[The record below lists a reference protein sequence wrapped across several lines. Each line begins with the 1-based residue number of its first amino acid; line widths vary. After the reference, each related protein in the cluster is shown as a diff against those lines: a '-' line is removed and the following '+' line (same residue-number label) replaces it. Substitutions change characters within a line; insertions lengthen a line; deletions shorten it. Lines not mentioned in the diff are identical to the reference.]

1 MDPALLLLVPTRSYR
16 TGDFLAAARALGVP
30 VIVVSDLCHSVE
42 ERLGAREGEVSL
54 DFRRP
59 ERAAER
65 LAALAVERPIG
76 GVVPTDEG
84 TAIIAALAAARLGL
98 AQNDPGA

>member
-30 VIVVSDLCHSVE
+30 VIVGSDLCQGGE

-59 ERAAER
+59 ERAVER
-65 LAALAVERPIG
+65 LAALASERRIG
-76 GVVPTDEG
+76 GVAPTHEG
-84 TAIIAALAAARLGL
+84 TALIAAPAAWWPAVAALY
-98 AQNDPGA
+98 